1 MLQTQKFNLLVTKW
15 HSNTRTGKKILF
27 DMAVIMSEFDQAELR
42 KNFTENVKFA
52 PKRKDLQK
60 LVTSLNDTYNF
71 KKFIF

>member
-1 MLQTQKFNLLVTKW
+1 
-15 HSNTRTGKKILF
+15 
-27 DMAVIMSEFDQAELR
+27 MAVIMSEFDQAELR
-42 KNFTENVKFA
+42 KNFTENVKCA